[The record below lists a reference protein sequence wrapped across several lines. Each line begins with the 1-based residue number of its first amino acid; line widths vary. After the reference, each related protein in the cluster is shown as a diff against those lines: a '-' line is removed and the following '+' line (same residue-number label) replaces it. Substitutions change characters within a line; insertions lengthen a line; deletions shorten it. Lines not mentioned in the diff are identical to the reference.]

1 MRQALL
7 ALMAVTLA
15 ACQSM
20 PPSPGVSTADPGTA
34 IQDWV
39 TAVNTC
45 DVDRVA
51 MLYASDAVLW
61 GTVSPVIISS
71 PVGVRQYFERA
82 CAPNPKLKVALGE
95 QMLRAYGDTRS
106 TQGHTRSRCFLRA
119 NPFSFPPGI
128 ASPTARRMADGSSL
142 IITPRRCLLPPLFAN
157 EVGPC
162 RHSGRGQN
170 SINQRR
176 KGEPVNSRNA

>member
-95 QMLRAYGDTRS
+95 QMLRAYGDTAINS
-106 TQGHTRSRCFLRA
+106 GSYTFTVFPAGQ
-119 NPFSFPPGI
+119 PVQFS
-128 ASPTARRMADGSSL
+128 ARYSFTYRKKDGRWLIVDHHSSA
-142 IITPRRCLLPPLFAN
+142 LPAPA
-157 EVGPC
+157 
-162 RHSGRGQN
+162 
-170 SINQRR
+170 
-176 KGEPVNSRNA
+176 PVRQ